1 MKKIIISVAALLGV
15 SSVALNSCEE
25 QLPQSVQEQFKETQD
40 EVKSKVSNEMK
51 EAMIAQIDEFLQN
64 DDLEESLGFSEEQLA
79 ETEQSITQYI
89 EDYELDTE
97 TLTNLVGEIKNLFD
111 ETQGLSKEEIQARL
125 DEMLEK

>member
-51 EAMIAQIDEFLQN
+51 EAMIAQIDEFLHS
-64 DDLEESLGFSEEQLA
+64 DDLEESLGFSEEQIA

-89 EDYELDTE
+89 EDYELDMG
-97 TLTNLVGEIKNLFD
+97 TLTDFVSEVKLLFD
-111 ETQGLSKEEIQARL
+111 ETQGLSKEEIQAKL

>member
-1 MKKIIISVAALLGV
+1 MKRIIISVAALLGI

-111 ETQGLSKEEIQARL
+111 ETQGLSKEEIQAKL

>member
-51 EAMIAQIDEFLQN
+51 EAMIAQIDEFLQS
-64 DDLEESLGFSEEQLA
+64 DDLEESLGFSEEQIA

-89 EDYELDTE
+89 EDYELDMG
-97 TLTNLVGEIKNLFD
+97 TLTDFVSEVKLLFD

>member
-51 EAMIAQIDEFLQN
+51 EAMIAQIDDFLQN

-111 ETQGLSKEEIQARL
+111 ETQGLSKEEIQAKL